1 MANIKDYIN
10 KIRSAVYGEE
20 VRGAIADS
28 IESMNVESS
37 KAVSVSNNV
46 NSRQTSLEKQFN
58 EQIKNMTLKDP
69 SSAEIVAMRTD
80 INGTT
85 YSTANDRIDSI
96 EIGLLYPIKAG
107 EVGVINKKYDYG
119 DCRRYGM
126 FANGESCQEESDNAL
141 KSCAVLG
148 IPLILKP
155 GLYKTQL
162 NVGYSNSYI
171 KFEKGAEVTGLIHVY
186 VPDGKEPIENIKFEG
201 DVITYDRFGT
211 RNLNGLFFDR
221 IIVKSDGS
229 KATDYPGINGRGC
242 HISPN
247 TKNVFGHELIV
258 EGLDDDGFN
267 NHAAISIDGYSGNPS
282 NINID
287 TIVVKDSEV
296 HGVYLTGT
304 GHNIGNIIVENFG
317 KGEFKGTVGM
327 EDSGGLQQSQ
337 ELKGVWLNRCWNTN
351 IGNITVS
358 CSGANANAKYCVMID
373 ETGKGSNIGAVN
385 IGNINISNTTN
396 VNCFMT
402 NDKNSACTNV
412 NCNIDNITIVNNST
426 TTDES
431 LLTIADFSRVNIN
444 NVNIKNILEA
454 NAFQCL
460 SRYECNVKNMTID
473 DCKKQAIYLDGICNI
488 DNLYVNRAGDL
499 DDKYLFEMTKKANY
513 TKFGKLNLDCKVKLN
528 AKAFKSQASY
538 FTVDY
543 IRTGLHMHEYGTVYL
558 TGCTYSKI
566 NFLNAIGTNTDKT
579 GTALSLENLI
589 GCTFSNVTALYFNNG
604 IVMSG
609 TLTRCSFSNSIS
621 SNNGNA
627 NTNLAAGAVQTFNCV
642 GITL

>member
-1 MANIKDYIN
+1 MAKVQENID
-10 KIRSAVYGEE
+10 KIRTAIYGEE
-20 VRGAIADS
+20 VRSAIADS
-28 IESMNVESS
+28 IESMNVESTQ
-37 KAVSVSNNV
+37 ANNTANNV

-221 IIVKSDGS
+221 IIVKSDGT

-247 TKNVFGHELIV
+247 TTNVYGNELIV
-258 EGLDDDGFN
+258 EGIDCTGFN
-267 NHAAISIDGYSGNPS
+267 NQAAIAIDGYNGNPS
-282 NINID
+282 NVNIKNL
-287 TIVVKDSEV
+287 IVKDSEV

-317 KGEFKGTVGM
+317 SKEYKGTVGM
-327 EDSGGLQQSQ
+327 EDSDGVEQSK
-337 ELKGVWLNRCWNTN
+337 ELKGVWLNRCYNSN
-351 IGNITVS
+351 IGNITVKCNNVS
-358 CSGANANAKYCVMID
+358 SNAKYCIVLD
-373 ETGKGSNIGAVN
+373 ETGKGANIGINN
-385 IGNINISNTTN
+385 IGNVNVTNTTG
-396 VNCFMT
+396 VIPFTT
-402 NDKNSACTNV
+402 NDLTYPATNI
-412 NCNIDNITIVNNST
+412 NYNIENVVINNKST
-426 TTDES
+426 TLDKC
-431 LLTIADFSRVNIN
+431 LLNIGDFSRVNIN
-444 NVNIKNILEA
+444 NVNIKNILET

-460 SRYECNVKNMTID
+460 SRYECNVKNITID